1 MGHLLGVKVSIQ
13 KLPQWETAAA
23 VFFGARLWIVPNMI
37 RAVPYFVLHFENH
50 EFDIMKFKSDLAV
63 MKTISVREMKANW
76 SAVEAQVREGETF
89 EVVNRGRPSV
99 RISPALPRK
108 ILVWEDH
115 LETAIPDAGRSAE
128 QTVAAD
134 REGRW

>member
-1 MGHLLGVKVSIQ
+1 
-13 KLPQWETAAA
+13 
-23 VFFGARLWIVPNMI
+23 
-37 RAVPYFVLHFENH
+37 
-50 EFDIMKFKSDLAV
+50 

-108 ILVWEDH
+108 ILVWGDH
-115 LETAIPDAGRSAE
+115 LETAISNAGRPAE
-128 QTVAAD
+128 ETIAAD